1 MNLSNGVNVNLTGA
15 GAKTQGTATISNDDA
30 NPRPPLVGGP
40 VVLMGVDTEDG
51 GIGGHGPIDSFVSVV
66 NSILRNMTND
76 GQRILVI
83 GGGKDAGDNPTT
95 FWNEIS
101 LDTGQ
106 GVTYVNGAA
115 NISAQSFA
123 GFAMMAV
130 ISSDGQVGNGIS
142 QAENDALAA
151 RRTDIANFVNSGGGL
166 IGFSQD
172 GLANPYN
179 YIDRLGVFTVKTGLG
194 YSAITPTAEGAAI
207 GITKEITGP
216 WHDEYL
222 TFPNFLSV
230 LATNDQ
236 DGKAA
241 AIGGKLVTIGTTLR
255 VDDVAVAEGNAG
267 TKTLIFTVTLSA
279 PTAEPVTVNYA
290 TANGVA
296 ANNIGGA
303 TAGSDYVAKT
313 GTLTFAPNGPLTQA
327 VAITIN
333 GDTTTEPDEI
343 FTLNLS
349 NATGATIGDDQG
361 IGTITNDDNVQAGSL
376 QFSSPTYSVSE
387 SGPVAT
393 LSVTRTGAT
402 GVAVGV
408 SYATSNG
415 TATAPGD
422 YTTKTGTLSWA
433 AGDGAAKTITVPIID
448 DALVEG
454 NETFK
459 VTLSA
464 PTGGALIGNPN
475 PAVVTIA
482 DNDSPPPAA
491 DGGPLILM
499 GIDAEDGGIGSHGP
513 IANYVSVVNSI
524 LGKVANRGQGIL
536 VIGGGK
542 NASDDVTAFWNA
554 IANGTGKP
562 VTYVNGAANISARS
576 FAGFAMIAVVSSVA
590 ETSSGGLTQAENDA
604 LATRRTDVAT
614 FVNTGGGL
622 LGFSQS
628 GLTTLYPYIEGFGVF
643 TFNTELSYT
652 DITPTPAGQAI
663 GITDALDVIA
673 WHDEYL
679 TFPTFLGIL
688 ATNAASGNPAA
699 IGGSS
704 VVIGSAIRINDVSI
718 VEGNSGTKT
727 LSFTATLSQA
737 STQTITVNY
746 ATANGSTNPAT
757 ASSDYI
763 AKTGTL
769 TFAPGVTTKTVAI
782 TINGDTMV
790 EPNETFF
797 VNLSNPV
804 NATISD
810 ARGVGTIT
818 NDDTATPGA
827 LQFSVTAYTV
837 AESSDTATITVTRT
851 GGSSGAVG
859 VTYATSNGT
868 ATSGSDYVAKTG
880 TLSWIAGDNA
890 PKTFTIQIFN
900 DTVAEADETINLTLS
915 LPTGGATL
923 GTPGAAQLTI
933 LDNDSA
939 PDCSNVFTDSDLEA
953 VTNPAWTIQT
963 STAFGTPICDGACGD
978 GGGSAGPQSGVQW
991 AWFGGTEEPEIGT
1004 LGRSITLPTGA
1015 NVTLKFAMRVAVT
1028 APFTDVLRVKVDGT
1042 TLKTYT
1048 EPGVTESGYSLRTV
1062 DLSAYANGASH
1073 TIVFEYSG
1081 VGGTGNIA
1089 NFNVDDIEL
1098 EVCPPTAIPKSLSIN
1113 DVSVLEG
1120 NSVNFTVTLSE
1131 ASTQAVTVKYA
1142 TANGSATAPGDYTTK
1157 TGTLTIPAGQTKG
1170 IINIATIG
1178 DTLDELDETLFVNL
1192 SAPTDATISDT
1203 QGEGIIIDND
1213 SAPSVTIDDVTVT
1226 EGDPPLRGPAPK
1238 TRPSPLH

>member
-1 MNLSNGVNVNLTGA
+1 MINDGVTEPNETINLTLTNATGGAVLGLPKTAILTILDANPAGLLQFSAPTYSVNESGPTATMTVTRTGGSTGAISVTYATSNATGNGSATAGSDYTAKTGTLSWAAGDTTAKTFTVAITQDTVVEGPETLNLALSNPTNGATLDNVKNTAILTIVDDEPLPTITVNNAVVDEGDTGTTPMTFTFTLSGPVTQKVLVDFKTGDTNPISATAGNDYTARRGTLTFPANTLTQTVVVQINGDTYREPDERFTMNLSNGVNVNLTGA

-30 NPRPPLVGGP
+30 NPRPPIVGGP

-130 ISSDGQVGNGIS
+130 ISSDGQVSNGIS

-194 YSAITPTAEGAAI
+194 YTAITPTAEGAAI

-255 VDDVAVAEGNAG
+255 VDDVTVAEGNAG
-267 TKTLIFTVTLSA
+267 TKTLTFTVTLSA

-422 YTTKTGTLSWA
+422 YTDKTGTLSWA

-475 PAVVTIA
+475 PAIVTIA

-499 GIDAEDGGIGSHGP
+499 GIDAEDGGLGSHGP

-542 NASDDVTAFWNA
+542 NAGDDVTAFWNA

-757 ASSDYI
+757 AGSDYV

-769 TFAPGVTTKTVAI
+769 TFAPGVTTRTLSRSLLTAI
-782 TINGDTMV
+782 Q
-790 EPNETFF
+790 
-797 VNLSNPV
+797 LSN
-804 NATISD
+804 
-810 ARGVGTIT
+810 
-818 NDDTATPGA
+818 
-827 LQFSVTAYTV
+827 
-837 AESSDTATITVTRT
+837 RT
-851 GGSSGAVG
+851 
-859 VTYATSNGT
+859 
-868 ATSGSDYVAKTG
+868 KRF
-880 TLSWIAGDNA
+880 L
-890 PKTFTIQIFN
+890 
-900 DTVAEADETINLTLS
+900 
-915 LPTGGATL
+915 
-923 GTPGAAQLTI
+923 
-933 LDNDSA
+933 
-939 PDCSNVFTDSDLEA
+939 
-953 VTNPAWTIQT
+953 
-963 STAFGTPICDGACGD
+963 
-978 GGGSAGPQSGVQW
+978 
-991 AWFGGTEEPEIGT
+991 
-1004 LGRSITLPTGA
+1004 
-1015 NVTLKFAMRVAVT
+1015 
-1028 APFTDVLRVKVDGT
+1028 
-1042 TLKTYT
+1042 
-1048 EPGVTESGYSLRTV
+1048 
-1062 DLSAYANGASH
+1062 
-1073 TIVFEYSG
+1073 
-1081 VGGTGNIA
+1081 
-1089 NFNVDDIEL
+1089 
-1098 EVCPPTAIPKSLSIN
+1098 
-1113 DVSVLEG
+1113 
-1120 NSVNFTVTLSE
+1120 
-1131 ASTQAVTVKYA
+1131 
-1142 TANGSATAPGDYTTK
+1142 
-1157 TGTLTIPAGQTKG
+1157 
-1170 IINIATIG
+1170 
-1178 DTLDELDETLFVNL
+1178 
-1192 SAPTDATISDT
+1192 
-1203 QGEGIIIDND
+1203 
-1213 SAPSVTIDDVTVT
+1213 
-1226 EGDPPLRGPAPK
+1226 
-1238 TRPSPLH
+1238 